1 MTVESFCGQF
11 IQVLHIFNFNF
22 ISIFQ
27 STISFF
33 SFVRMTNRGNGNANK
48 KLILLLLFF
57 TDQSVDMLDWFSVLH
72 VLHDV
77 LLLFGLL
84 TLTLLRG
91 FGLRLCTG
99 TRLLT
104 KPERDS

>member
-1 MTVESFCGQF
+1 MCLSASPE
-11 IQVLHIFNFNF
+11 
-22 ISIFQ
+22 
-27 STISFF
+27 
-33 SFVRMTNRGNGNANK
+33 NAVVPVV
-48 KLILLLLFF
+48 IE
-57 TDQSVDMLDWFSVLH
+57 SVDMLDWFSVLH
-72 VLHDV
+72 LFHDV